1 MIRRASFIL
10 LGLMAFLLFSVVK
23 NGGGEVAMTEK
34 NSLGANDPGIV
45 TIKSGLSFLQTVE
58 RLKTA
63 FQSHGIKVFAV
74 IDQQAEA
81 RTAGLEMPPMALILF
96 GNPKA
101 GTPLMLARPLSG
113 LDLPLKALV
122 SEAKAGEVLVSF
134 NSTQYILKRHG
145 LPDELGSNI
154 APAERLI
161 AAALNE

>member
-1 MIRRASFIL
+1 
-10 LGLMAFLLFSVVK
+10 
-23 NGGGEVAMTEK
+23 MTEK
-34 NSLGANDPGIV
+34 NSRSTDDRSIV
-45 TIKSGLSFLQTVE
+45 TIKSPLSFSRTVE

-63 FQSHGIKVFAV
+63 FQSHCIKVFAV

-81 RTAGLEMPPMALILF
+81 RAVGLDMPPMVLILF

-101 GTPLMLARPLSG
+101 GTPLMLAQPLAG

-134 NSTQYILKRHG
+134 NSTQYLLKRHA
-145 LPDELGSNI
+145 LPDQLGSNI

-161 AAALNE
+161 ATALKEQ